1 MVRSRQCALSASYC
15 RSPLMDGSVGLR
27 FRWLLGSDP
36 ERSGKRYTP
45 DGPEIDEETMRVLIV
60 DDEPPAQTALAN
72 ILSARSDVEHF
83 DSANDASEALAKL
96 AMDSYDVLL
105 LDINML
111 DLSST
116 QLVDQLSERNLP
128 LPSIVFVTAHAE
140 NAVAAFERHTVDYVL
155 KPFSNESINEALD
168 RAARRAKGERAAKL
182 IEALP
187 QLQKL
192 STPGHPMIA
201 IKAKGRILFISPSDV
216 VAVQAEGNYVSLQRE
231 SDSYLLRES
240 ISMVAEK
247 LKPYGFIRI
256 HRSSLVNTSFV
267 VEIKPYSAGKYGL
280 RVKGGKEYAVTG
292 CYKKNLKP
300 LTEFRIGSGAF
311 LAE

>member
-1 MVRSRQCALSASYC
+1 ML
-15 RSPLMDGSVGLR
+15 
-27 FRWLLGSDP
+27 
-36 ERSGKRYTP
+36 
-45 DGPEIDEETMRVLIV
+45 VLIV
-60 DDEPPAQTALAN
+60 EDEPRAQTALGN
-72 ILSARSDVEHF
+72 VLSARSDVEHF
-83 DSANDASEALAKL
+83 DSANDASEALKKL
-96 AMDSYDVLL
+96 ATGSYDILL
-105 LDINML
+105 LDINRL
-111 DLSST
+111 DLSGT
-116 QLVDQLSERNLP
+116 QLGDQLRERNLA
-128 LPSIVFVTAHAE
+128 LPSIVFVTAHVE
-140 NAVAAFERHTVDYVL
+140 HAVAAFERHTVDYVL

-168 RAARRAKGERAAKL
+168 RAARREKGERAAKL

-192 STPGHPMIA
+192 SSPGRPMIA
-201 IKAKGRILFISPSDV
+201 IKAKGRILFISPGDV

-256 HRSSLVNTSFV
+256 HRSALVNTSFV

-280 RVKGGKEYAVTG
+280 RVKGGKEYALTSG
-292 CYKKNLKP
+292 YKKNLKP

>member
-1 MVRSRQCALSASYC
+1 
-15 RSPLMDGSVGLR
+15 
-27 FRWLLGSDP
+27 
-36 ERSGKRYTP
+36 
-45 DGPEIDEETMRVLIV
+45 MRVLIV
-60 DDEPPAQTALAN
+60 VDEPLAQTALVN
-72 ILSARSDVEHF
+72 ILSARSDVENF
-83 DSANDASEALAKL
+83 DSANSASEAHKKL
-96 AMDSYDVLL
+96 ASSSYDILL
-105 LDINML
+105 LDVNVL
-111 DLSST
+111 DLSGT
-116 QLVDQLSERNLP
+116 RLVDQLREQNFSLP
-128 LPSIVFVTAHAE
+128 PIVFVTAQVEHA
-140 NAVAAFERHTVDYVL
+140 VVAFERYTVDYVL

-168 RAARRAKGERAAKL
+168 RASRRAKGERAAKL

-192 STPGHPMIA
+192 SSPGHPMIA
-201 IKAKGRILFISPSDV
+201 IKAKGKILFISPGDV

-256 HRSSLVNTSFV
+256 HRSALVNTSFV
-267 VEIKPYSAGKYGL
+267 VEIKPYSAGKCGL
-280 RVKGGKEYAVTG
+280 RVKGGKEYAVTNG
-292 CYKKNLKP
+292 YRKNLKP

>member
-1 MVRSRQCALSASYC
+1 
-15 RSPLMDGSVGLR
+15 
-27 FRWLLGSDP
+27 
-36 ERSGKRYTP
+36 
-45 DGPEIDEETMRVLIV
+45 MRVLIV
-60 DDEPPAQTALAN
+60 DDQPWGQAALAN

-83 DSANDASEALAKL
+83 DLANDAIEALAKL
-96 AMDSYDVLL
+96 TTDSYDVLL
-105 LDINML
+105 LDIDL
-111 DLSST
+111 DLPGS
-116 QLVDQLSERNLP
+116 QLVDQLRDRNLP
-128 LPSIVFVTAHAE
+128 LPSIVFATAQVEH
-140 NAVAAFERHTVDYVL
+140 AVAAFERHTVDYVL

-168 RAARRAKGERAAKL
+168 RASRRAKGERAAKL

-187 QLQKL
+187 PLQKL
-192 STPGHPMIA
+192 SSPGHPMIA
-201 IKAKGRILFISPSDV
+201 IKAKGRILFINPGDV

-256 HRSSLVNTSFV
+256 HRSALVNTSFV
-267 VEIKPYSAGKYGL
+267 VEIKSYSAGKYGL
-280 RVKGGKEYAVTG
+280 RVKGGKEYAITSG
-292 CYKKNLKP
+292 YRKNLKP